1 MEEAV
6 VVGLAAMKK
15 TTRGTEVKPMFEASS
30 GLVYARTEDASSDA
44 GLGAMEE
51 QTSGAGDGSN
61 SGKKR
66 RRPLTLYE
74 SSRRDSAWLKR
85 EWIRRE
91 QATAEFMKMYPDY
104 VPVISDSDDQLSWD
118 SDETWVDEESVHE
131 SSTTV
136 CPLCKQIIKP
146 SKDGTGGN
154 LVGQEEGGG
163 GELAVQEEGAGGKL
177 AVQEEGWLTVRK
189 TPARRISN

>member
-15 TTRGTEVKPMFEASS
+15 TTGGTEVKPMFEASS
-30 GLVYARTEDASSDA
+30 GLVYARTEDACSDA

-51 QTSGAGDGSN
+51 QTSGASNGSS

-85 EWIRRE
+85 EWIWRE
-91 QATAEFMKMYPDY
+91 QETAEFMKMYPDY
-104 VPVISDSDDQLSWD
+104 GPVISNSDDQLSWD

-146 SKDGTGGN
+146 SKGN
-154 LVGQEEGGG
+154 LVMQEEGGG
-163 GELAVQEEGAGGKL
+163 GELAVQEEGGGGKL
-177 AVQEEGWLTVRK
+177 AVQEEGWVTVRK
-189 TPARRISN
+189 TPARRIGN